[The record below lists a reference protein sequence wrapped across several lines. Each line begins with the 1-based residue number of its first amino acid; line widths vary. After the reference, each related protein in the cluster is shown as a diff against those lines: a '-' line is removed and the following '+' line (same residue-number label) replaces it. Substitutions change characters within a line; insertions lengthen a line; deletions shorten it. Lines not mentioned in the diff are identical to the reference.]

1 MAKLTISGSGKWI
14 NVNPLD
20 EMTAKKY
27 AETVVLTRSEY
38 STCEMN
44 SQAVD
49 HWGFFSNSLRK
60 RHRVE

>member
-27 AETVVLTRSEY
+27 AETVVLLVQ
-38 STCEMN
+38 N
-44 SQAVD
+44 IVPA
-49 HWGFFSNSLRK
+49 K
-60 RHRVE
+60 

>member
-27 AETVVLTRSEY
+27 AETVVLGKTMRSI
-38 STCEMN
+38 
-44 SQAVD
+44 
-49 HWGFFSNSLRK
+49 
-60 RHRVE
+60 RHYKKP